1 MSTHLLEVK
10 DLQVNFKIG
19 KGELTAVQHVS
30 FTVDNGKVLGI
41 VGESGCGKS
50 VTATTLMRL
59 HPAGTTRIANGSID
73 FDGKDIVNAT
83 EKEMCDIRGNDM
95 AMIFQDPMT
104 ALNPVYRIGDQ
115 MAEMIRAHRK
125 MTKKEAY
132 AIALEMLTKVGI
144 PQPDKRIRDYP
155 HQLSGGMRQ
164 RVMIAMALSVN
175 AKLLIADEPTTAL
188 DVTIQAQ
195 ILELIAELQK
205 EFGMALILI
214 THDMGV
220 ISDMAD
226 DVLVMYA
233 GEEVEY
239 GGVEAIFR
247 KPMHPYTNGLLRSI
261 PRMDEDTDVLF
272 TIPGT
277 VPTLAEMPEGCRFC
291 TRCSEK
297 TERCEKDK
305 PPLVKLDDRYVRCW
319 LFAEG
324 GKSDG

>member
-10 DLQVNFKIG
+10 DLRVNFKTG
-19 KGELTAVQHVS
+19 KKELTAVEHVS
-30 FTVDNGKVLGI
+30 FHVDNGKVLGI

-50 VTATTLMRL
+50 VTATTIMRL
-59 HPAGTTRIANGSID
+59 HPANTTRIANGSIE
-73 FDGKDIVNAT
+73 FNGKDLVSAT
-83 EKEMCDIRGNDM
+83 ENEMCDIRGNDI

-104 ALNPVYRIGDQ
+104 ALNPVYRVGDQ
-115 MAEMIRAHRK
+115 MVEMIRAHRR
-125 MTKKEAY
+125 MPKKQAMQ
-132 AIALEMLTKVGI
+132 IALEMLTKVGI
-144 PQPDKRIRDYP
+144 PQPERRIKDYP

-164 RVMIAMALSVN
+164 RVMIAMALCVN
-175 AKLLIADEPTTAL
+175 AKILIADEPTTAL

-226 DVLVMYA
+226 DVLIMYA

-239 GGVEAIFR
+239 GDVYSIFR

-261 PRMDEDTDVLF
+261 PRMDEDAEVLY
-272 TIPGT
+272 TISGT
-277 VPTLAEMPEGCRFC
+277 VPTLSEMPEGCRFC
-291 TRCSEK
+291 TRCPEK
-297 TERCEKDK
+297 MDKCTTEK
-305 PPLVKLDDRYVRCW
+305 PPLVKLPDRYVRCW

-324 GKSDG
+324 GQSNE